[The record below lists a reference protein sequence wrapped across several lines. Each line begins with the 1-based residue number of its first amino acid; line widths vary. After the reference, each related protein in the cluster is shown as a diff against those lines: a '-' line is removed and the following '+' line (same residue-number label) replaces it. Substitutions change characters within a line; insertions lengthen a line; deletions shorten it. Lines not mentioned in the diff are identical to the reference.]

1 MEAILI
7 LAAVLLLFL
16 YLLFFRKENKKA
28 AGKKQQT
35 TAELNNVKNIV
46 NGQVQT
52 FDQKLMQ
59 YIRIYPI
66 SVDLY
71 SEREKENLTRELT
84 NQLSQI
90 PGLAFR
96 FLAVSRPVD
105 ISGVINE
112 HQELLQEAKEEAQRE
127 ILKKEI
133 AELARFALEGD
144 VVERQFYFRVTG
156 NKEKREEMKK
166 KVLDICRIFNDN
178 KIDAKICDTYEVI
191 KLGNMIAHPQYVHLE
206 ENSIDSLIPMFIR

>member
-7 LAAVLLLFL
+7 LAAALLLLL
-16 YLLFFRKENKKA
+16 YLLFFKKKA
-28 AGKKQQT
+28 KKETSKKQQT
-35 TAELNNVKNIV
+35 TAELNNVKNII
-46 NGQVQT
+46 NGEVQT

-90 PGLAFR
+90 SGLAFR

-105 ISGVINE
+105 ISGLITE

-156 NKEKREEMKK
+156 ERERKEEMKK
-166 KVLDICRIFNDN
+166 KLSDICRIFNDN
-178 KIDAKICDTYEVI
+178 KIEAKICDTYEVI

-206 ENSIDSLIPMFIR
+206 ENSIESLIPMFIR